1 MKEVFNKSQNDSGK
15 VKDVPLVGTEDS
27 KSIHVSNNIFIN
39 ESLILNRKKMS
50 VRVNKQEK
58 IVRASK

>member
-15 VKDVPLVGTEDS
+15 VQRCAAIGTEDS
-27 KSIHVSNNIFIN
+27 KSIHVSNNIFTN

-50 VRVNKQEK
+50 VRVNQ
-58 IVRASK
+58 